1 MEKRL
6 SQLKPGEKGTIVRV
20 KGGALGK
27 RLSDMGAVR
36 GALVEVVR
44 VAPLG
49 DPIEVEIKGYKM
61 VLRKEDAG
69 EVQVCVLGV

>member
-1 MEKRL
+1 
-6 SQLKPGEKGTIVRV
+6 
-20 KGGALGK
+20 
-27 RLSDMGAVR
+27 MGAVR